1 MKSPDVPETT
11 VHAKGAWINLK
22 WSVSLLSESG
32 MVLDNPRIS
41 PSNSGLA
48 KVTVTLQNTGD
59 YYAYNVMFNL
69 TLDADVTLATD
80 NDTDVVGSPIPDG
93 CGVSSDNG
101 QAMFWCNVSS
111 VLAPSSPRSYP
122 FRVYY
127 KPDNREGAGYGAKHP
142 LDMRV
147 LATKSSASIDLTAA
161 VGEKHV
167 TQDLE
172 GPYGV
177 LYTKRSDE
185 NMVVLTGRRSSGYGL
200 SLSASHNLLN
210 IRQYIWR
217 AKLPDSAFWTTFAV
231 TNTTKV
237 KDDVLKR
244 FLALGGGQSE
254 EVKVDYIV
262 AVSRTKSNINVNNSD
277 EVAILTQ
284 SNVYEWRV
292 SSNNLLFVFLL
303 LPGLAVLAAGAAAV
317 FLLTK
322 GADKEPV
329 KEIGMSE
336 KKKFVPQEIVDEPVE
351 VAETDTSLPP
361 PPLPQRAAPAYEP
374 AEPPPQ
380 VASSGKPH
388 VIPTGPT
395 YLRAGVPVNVV
406 DN

>member
-1 MKSPDVPETT
+1 
-11 VHAKGAWINLK
+11 
-22 WSVSLLSESG
+22 
-32 MVLDNPRIS
+32 
-41 PSNSGLA
+41 
-48 KVTVTLQNTGD
+48 
-59 YYAYNVMFNL
+59 
-69 TLDADVTLATD
+69 
-80 NDTDVVGSPIPDG
+80 
-93 CGVSSDNG
+93 
-101 QAMFWCNVSS
+101 
-111 VLAPSSPRSYP
+111 
-122 FRVYY
+122 
-127 KPDNREGAGYGAKHP
+127 
-142 LDMRV
+142 
-147 LATKSSASIDLTAA
+147 
-161 VGEKHV
+161 
-167 TQDLE
+167 
-172 GPYGV
+172 
-177 LYTKRSDE
+177 
-185 NMVVLTGRRSSGYGL
+185 
-200 SLSASHNLLN
+200 LSASHNLLN